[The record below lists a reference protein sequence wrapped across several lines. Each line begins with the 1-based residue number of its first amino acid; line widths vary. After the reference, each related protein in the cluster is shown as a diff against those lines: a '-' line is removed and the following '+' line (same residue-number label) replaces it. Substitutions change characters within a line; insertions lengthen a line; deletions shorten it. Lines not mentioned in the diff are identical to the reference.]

1 MIPSTPRHTGSRAER
16 RVFDR
21 LREAFTDDPE
31 CSPVAFHSLNLTRHA
46 YKRFGEIDFLLCGP
60 AGIFVLEVKGGG
72 IACCAGEWQTTDRSS
87 TDTMLNESPFKQA
100 ETALHALERRLESE
114 FPTLARRFIVGYG
127 VLFPDCKFDVRGS
140 EWEPAMVG
148 DERALRD
155 IQGWLASLFR
165 FWKGKS
171 TSRIHPDAAELKKLR
186 QFFRPDFEV
195 AVPLHVEIAE
205 IEERVVSLTADQML
219 ALDII
224 EANPRVLCE
233 GGAGTG
239 KTFLAMELARRW
251 AGAGKQ
257 VALVCRSPWL
267 RHYLDAR
274 FQIPGVSTALPEG
287 LATAARR
294 GGVRKFDALIADEGQ
309 DLFEMPILDLLDGS
323 IVGGWTAGHWCIFH
337 DVNNQSGIFGA
348 VDPDAIGYLDSLSA
362 THIPLK
368 TNCRNTRVILEMVK
382 SRLGADMG
390 VRGSGEGPIVRELHA
405 SSQEDAAQ
413 ILREELRQ
421 LIDIG
426 GLGAGNVTILS
437 PRPFA
442 ESAASLLPSGLR
454 ESVCVLDEFSIRSF
468 PPRSVSFAEIRAFKG
483 LENEAVILIDLSRS
497 ETSPDYVGLCYVGM
511 SRPRASLSIVW
522 LP

>member
-1 MIPSTPRHTGSRAER
+1 MIPSTPRNTGSRAER

-21 LREAFTDDPE
+21 LREAFTDDLE
-31 CSPVAFHSLNLTRHA
+31 SSPVAFHSLNLTRHA
-46 YKRFGEIDFLLCGP
+46 YKRFGEIDYLLCGP
-60 AGIFVLEVKGGG
+60 PGIFVLEVKGGG
-72 IACCAGEWQTTDRSS
+72 ISCRDGEWHTTDRSG
-87 TDTMLNESPFKQA
+87 TDTILKESPFRQA
-100 ETALHALERRLESE
+100 ETALHALEKRLNND
-114 FPTLARRFIVGYG
+114 FPAFARRFIVGYG
-127 VLFPDCKFDVRGS
+127 VLFPDCRFDVRGS

-155 IQGWLASLFR
+155 IQGWLSSLFR
-165 FWKGKS
+165 FWKNKS
-171 TSRIHPDAAELKKLR
+171 ASRIHLDMTELKKLR
-186 QFFRPDFEV
+186 QFLRPNFEV
-195 AVPLHVEIAE
+195 AVPLHVEIDE
-205 IEERVVSLTADQML
+205 IEERVVSLTEDQML

-224 EANPRVLCE
+224 EANRRVLCE

-251 AGAGKQ
+251 TATGKK

-294 GGVRKFDALIADEGQ
+294 AGVQKFDALIADEGQ
-309 DLFEMPILDLLDGS
+309 DLLEMPILDMLDES
-323 IVGGWTAGHWCIFH
+323 IIGGWAAGHWCIFH
-337 DVNNQSGIFGA
+337 DVNNQSGLFGS
-348 VDPDAIGYLDSLSA
+348 VDPDAIGYLNSLSA

-368 TNCRNTRVILEMVK
+368 TNCRNTRVILDNVK
-382 SRLGADMG
+382 NRLGADMG
-390 VRGSGEGPIVRELHA
+390 VQGSGAGPMVRELHA
-405 SSQEDAAQ
+405 TSQLDAAQ

-426 GLGAGNVTILS
+426 GLAAGNVTILS

-442 ESAASLLPSGLR
+442 ESATSLLPSGLR

-468 PPRSVSFAEIRAFKG
+468 PPKSMSFAEIRAFKG

-497 ETSPDYVGLCYVGM
+497 EVSPDYVGLCYVGM